1 MFSNYPLTYEEQS
14 LQNFFGL
21 QPTEVRGAANVTT
34 SYYGRILY
42 NIILSLFKIE
52 IPENGLVM
60 KIPKNYLRFWLFLFG
75 SYTTIYTKKFGW
87 VINPFSTSEFD
98 FYYQPKQII
107 VNNRFLD
114 STKVGIVG
122 LNCEIVRLF
131 DDYRGVTPIINQ
143 YADKLAACDKAI
155 ETNLM
160 LTSLGKLIG
169 TRDKK
174 DAEAIKTA
182 LGQLTTGLPIAT
194 MNKEILDENVVSNLV
209 ADISSPFIGDKVH
222 DLKRSI
228 MNDFLSTI
236 GINNANINKRER
248 LNSDEVNA
256 NNDEIRTLY
265 EVMFENIKES
275 FERVK
280 DVSGLEF
287 TVERNFNQEIIS
299 GLVNQAVQGGV
310 ENE

>member
-1 MFSNYPLTYEEQS
+1 MFTNYPLTYEEQS

-34 SYYGRILY
+34 SYYGRIIY
-42 NIILSLFKIE
+42 NIFLSLFKIG
-52 IPENGLVM
+52 IPEEGLIM
-60 KIPKNYLRFWLFLFG
+60 KIPKNYLRYWLYLFG
-75 SYTTIYTKKFGW
+75 TYTTIYTKKFGW
-87 VINPFSTSEFD
+87 VISPYSTSEFD
-98 FYYQPKQII
+98 FYYQPKQLV

-114 STKVGIVG
+114 STKIGLVGV
-122 LNCEIVRLF
+122 NCEIVRLF
-131 DDYRGVTPIINQ
+131 DDYRGVTSIINQ

-155 ETNLM
+155 ELNLM
-160 LTSLGKLIG
+160 LTGLGKLVG

-182 LGQLTTGLPIAT
+182 IAQLTTGIPIVAL
-194 MNKEILDENVVSNLV
+194 NKNVLDEYTVSNLV

-228 MNDFLSTI
+228 MNDLLTTV

-256 NNDEIRTLY
+256 NNDEVRTLY
-265 EVMFENIKES
+265 DVMFENLKDS
-275 FERVK
+275 FKRVE
-280 DVSGLEF
+280 DVSGLKF
-287 TVERNFNQEIIS
+287 TVEKNFNKETVNA
-299 GLVNQAVQGGV
+299 LVNQAVGGGAA
-310 ENE
+310 NE